1 MGNRRR
7 SRELAMQALFYVDMS
22 QNKSKEILDL
32 YLQSFT
38 PSKKVLPFFL
48 ELVNGVIGER
58 DRIDTM
64 IKRFSSNWKMSRMS
78 CVDRNIMRIAV
89 YEMLYCG
96 DIPLKVSINEAIDVG
111 KKFGTEESGAFINGI
126 LDSVRLVLE
135 EEEIKI
141 ETEVHTD
148 ETH

>member
-1 MGNRRR
+1 M
-7 SRELAMQALFYVDMS
+7 
-22 QNKSKEILDL
+22 
-32 YLQSFT
+32 
-38 PSKKVLPFFL
+38 LPFFL
-48 ELVNGVIGER
+48 ELVNGVIRER
-58 DRIDTM
+58 DRIDSM